1 MQLER
6 QVEEGVD
13 RVGIVLASEAA
24 DLRLQRALEALLQ
37 ERVPIAL
44 IWRTIDKVEE
54 DFRQCFQQVS
64 HVLVRVLHSTKP
76 EASGD
81 ELKRVRDFSRREGS
95 SSRRERAQGQLLK
108 LAPDAKGH
116 SRATFAAPLGVGS
129 LA

>member
-81 ELKRVRDFSRREGS
+81 ELKRVCDFSRREGS

-116 SRATFAAPLGVGS
+116 S
-129 LA
+129 